1 MSAGRATMV
10 ILDPADN
17 VGVALADIGAG
28 EAGRT
33 LDGRVVEALEPIPQA
48 HKIAL
53 VDIAAGA
60 EIVRFGMPVGVAKAP
75 IPKGRL
81 AHVHNIASRVLN
93 NDEDNYE

>member
-1 MSAGRATMV
+1 MV

-17 VGVALADIGAG
+17 VGVALADIGVG
-28 EAGRT
+28 EAGRS
-33 LDGRVVEALEPIPQA
+33 LDGRAVEALEPIPQA

-60 EIVRFGMPVGVAKAP
+60 EIVRFGVPVGVAKAP
-75 IPKGRL
+75 IAKGRL
-81 AHVHNIASRVLN
+81 AHVHNVASRVLN